1 VRKFNVLAGILCAF
15 LLSSMLSATFIVTA
29 QTVVDS
35 NGSDS
40 PRGTSQ
46 PALSPTKLWSFTVVN
61 SSWEDPPVIANG
73 IAYVFNTKYYTDPSE
88 RYFMFGP
95 PSHPLVTVYALNDSD
110 GSKLWEYQAKGEL
123 QFFTVVNGKAYF
135 STTEYS
141 SHNYQYFGA
150 YVYALDAFSGAEK
163 WVYYVDGMIF
173 GSKFDSGNGAF
184 YVFFVASGSLD
195 SFVSA
200 VNSIN
205 GKEIWRYKFG
215 SARPTPVAIGEGAM
229 YFGVNNCFYALSTSD
244 GEIVWSATLESSI
257 EDVPPVLGDDVV
269 YFNSEK
275 MTYAFS
281 LNGSQLWNYS
291 GFSYP
296 ISSNG
301 VGYVRDGDAVYA
313 YDGMS
318 GNKIWSYSANETIWP
333 LELSDDV
340 LFVGLNGTLT
350 ALNAADGAQLWNYSL
365 PGILR
370 FTFGR
375 YYGVDEHAA
384 NLLISKG
391 TLLCYSGKT
400 LRAIDISNGK
410 TLWDYTDYDRAFL
423 TVVGGLAFFK
433 TSHTIYAYS
442 IPDIVPSPLQSP
454 TAQPEESFKY
464 PGLAIEA
471 WIIVSIVG
479 VTTASLIVFL
489 AKKRIQEKKRALN
502 IMEVAS

>member
-1 VRKFNVLAGILCAF
+1 MRKVNLLAVILCAF
-15 LLSSMLSATFIVTA
+15 LFSSIFFGASIITA

-35 NGSDS
+35 DGSES
-40 PRGTSQ
+40 PRETSQ

-61 SSWEDPPVIANG
+61 SSWDDPPVIANG
-73 IAYVFNTKYYTDPSE
+73 IAYVFNTEYYTDPSE
-88 RYFMFGP
+88 RYFSMFGP
-95 PSHPLVTVYALNDSD
+95 PSHPLVTVYALNASD

-141 SHNYQYFGA
+141 SHDYQYYGA

-163 WVYYVDGMIF
+163 WVHNVDGMIF

-200 VNSIN
+200 VNATS

-215 SARPTPVAIGEGAM
+215 YYTFPIRVAIGEGAM
-229 YFGVNNCFYALSTSD
+229 YFGVNNCFYALNTGD
-244 GEIVWSATLESSI
+244 GEIVWNATLESSI

-269 YFNSEK
+269 YFNSK
-275 MTYAFS
+275 QMTYAFT
-281 LNGSQLWNYS
+281 LNGIQLWNYS

-301 VGYVRDGDAVYA
+301 VGYVKDGDAVYA
-313 YDGMS
+313 YDGVS
-318 GNKIWSYSANETIWP
+318 GNKVWSYPANETIWN
-333 LELSDDV
+333 LELSDNV
-340 LFVGLNGTLT
+340 LYVSLNGTLT
-350 ALNAADGAQLWNYSL
+350 ALNAANGAQVWNYSL

-400 LRAIDISNGK
+400 LRAIEISNGK
-410 TLWDYTDYDRAFL
+410 TLWDYTDYDRSFL
-423 TVVGGLAFFK
+423 TVTEGLAFFK
-433 TSHTIYAYS
+433 TDHTIYAYS
-442 IPDIVPSPLQSP
+442 IPDIMPSPLQSP
-454 TAQPEESFKY
+454 TAPPEESFNSG
-464 PGLAIEA
+464 GLAIEA
-471 WIIVSIVG
+471 WIIALIVG
-479 VTTASLIVFL
+479 VTIALLIVLL
-489 AKKRIQEKKRALN
+489 AKREYRRKSER
-502 IMEVAS
+502 